1 MFFSVLCKFS
11 RQKSRDLIGREIHM
25 IAVQPPLTMNVKNIG
40 RSSTVMLPLSFNPY
54 AAPQN

>member
-1 MFFSVLCKFS
+1 MRKKL
-11 RQKSRDLIGREIHM
+11 RDLIGREIHM
-25 IAVQPPLTMNVKNIG
+25 IAVQPPLTINVKNIG